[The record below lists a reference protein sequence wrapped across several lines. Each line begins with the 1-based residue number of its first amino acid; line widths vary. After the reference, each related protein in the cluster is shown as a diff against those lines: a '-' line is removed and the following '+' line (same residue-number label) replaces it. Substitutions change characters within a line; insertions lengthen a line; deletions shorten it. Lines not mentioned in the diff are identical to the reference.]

1 VPAHASEYYKYLPPQ
16 NSLPARLALLQ
27 RRRMYDKLIAT
38 LAPESTQ
45 ILREENLNLLS
56 TRSLRAAAVT
66 AGIENVVIK
75 SVSLLGWP
83 TNLLLIGRR
92 KA

>member
-1 VPAHASEYYKYLPPQ
+1 
-16 NSLPARLALLQ
+16 
-27 RRRMYDKLIAT
+27 
-38 LAPESTQ
+38 
-45 ILREENLNLLS
+45 LS

>member
-1 VPAHASEYYKYLPPQ
+1 
-16 NSLPARLALLQ
+16 
-27 RRRMYDKLIAT
+27 MYDKLIAT